1 MSSDAVVAGLIC
13 LDIIPSFPGPARLE
27 PGKVT
32 EIGAADLATGGA
44 VANTGLALHRL
55 GIATRLM
62 GKLGDDLFGQAV
74 LGIVRSFDPAL
85 AEGMVVVPGETT
97 SYTVVFSP
105 PNVDRTFFHCPGAN
119 HSFGADDV
127 RYELVSEARL
137 FHLGYPPF
145 MRRLYADGG
154 RELAAILR
162 RVEALGV
169 TTSLDM
175 ALPDPNGPS
184 GQVDWP
190 ALLAA
195 TLPHT
200 GLFLPSA
207 EEVCFMLDRARYDA
221 LQGSEPDDRDV
232 RALAARCLDL
242 GAKVVVV
249 KCGARGTY
257 VRTADAPRLSE
268 LGRAAPSSLAAWAN
282 RELWAPCFEPQ
293 PLVGTTGAGDA
304 AVAGFLA
311 ALLRDQ
317 TLEQAVTM
325 ACAVGACNV
334 EAADALSGVRTW
346 DETLQR
352 VRVGWARL
360 PLHLSTPGWTM
371 GEGGMWH
378 GGRGRG

>member
-1 MSSDAVVAGLIC
+1 MPIDAVVAGHIC
-13 LDIIPSFPGPARLE
+13 LDIIPRFPGPATLV
-27 PGKVT
+27 PGKIT

-85 AEGMVVVPGETT
+85 AEGMVVVLGETT
-97 SYTVVFSP
+97 SYTMVISP
-105 PNVDRTFFHCPGAN
+105 PGVDRTFFHCPGAN

-127 RYELVSEARL
+127 RYELVADGRL
-137 FHLGYPPF
+137 FHLGYPPY
-145 MRRLYADGG
+145 MRRMYADGG
-154 RELAAILR
+154 RELTEIFS
-162 RVEALGV
+162 RVKALGV

-175 ALPDPNGPS
+175 ALPDPSGPS

-195 TLPHT
+195 TLPHVD
-200 GLFLPSA
+200 LFLPSA
-207 EEVCFMLDRARYDA
+207 EELCFMLDRARYDG
-221 LQGSEPDDRDV
+221 LQGGEPDDGDV
-232 RALAARCLDL
+232 QALAARCLDL

-249 KCGARGTY
+249 KCGERGVY
-257 VRTADAPRLSE
+257 VRTADPARLSG
-268 LGRAAPSSLAAWAN
+268 LGRATPSSLAGWAD
-282 RELWAPCFEPQ
+282 RELWSPCFQPE

-317 TLEQAVTM
+317 MLEQAVTM

-334 EAADALSGVRTW
+334 EAADALSGVCTW
-346 DETLQR
+346 DETLER
-352 VRVGWARL
+352 VQAGWARQ
-360 PLHLSTPGWTM
+360 PLVLSTPGWTVDAT
-371 GEGGMWH
+371 GIWNGDRD
-378 GGRGRG
+378 RG